1 MARIED
7 ISWGSYQEFEGPFY
21 RGKAKFELPKN
32 PSVQDKRLY
41 LITCIESGHYDA
53 INMYDRMIVSAGLIQ
68 WGEANTF
75 SVTKLLGT
83 ICDSGNESMVLSYLK
98 PALLASGATFKK
110 NQKGIW
116 RFYITDIEVNSISA
130 QQKLFL
136 GCDGRKGSWKTEEL
150 KSYAKLWASC
160 IASVLEDPRTREV
173 QKKFT
178 MDRMMGFVTPEAK
191 KVLFEDK
198 NPSDW
203 AEATRAIYLTFAI
216 NLPRIAGEMFSST
229 RFVGDKWSPE
239 WCLSLIKKLTFGP
252 NVKIYPK
259 RYDALRPIA
268 ERIFGIDMP
277 QTAGDLDKWDPRKDP
292 IPSNPMV
299 VETKNSI
306 NEELLNELNQIVSN
320 KPVIVQQQNKGFLE
334 TFKRI
339 FNKILLF
346 LFNK

>member
-1 MARIED
+1 MASVKD
-7 ISWGSYQEFEGPFY
+7 ILWSSYQEFEGPFY
-21 RGKAKFELPKN
+21 RGKTKFELPKN
-32 PSVQDKRLY
+32 PSIQDKRLY

-75 SVTKLLGT
+75 SVTKLLGM
-83 ICDSGNESMVLSYLK
+83 ICDSGHESIVLGCLK
-98 PALLASGATFKK
+98 PALLASDATLKK

-116 RFYITDIEVNSISA
+116 RFYIKDVEVNSIST

-150 KSYAKLWASC
+150 KEHAKLWASC
-160 IASVLEDPRTREV
+160 IASILEDPRTKEI

-178 MDRMMGFVTPEAK
+178 MDRMMGFVTPEVK

-198 NPSDW
+198 NSSNW

-216 NLPRIAGEMFSST
+216 NLPRIAGEMFNAT
-229 RFVGDKWSPE
+229 KFVGDKWSPE
-239 WCLSLIKKLTFGP
+239 WCLSLIKKLTFGS
-252 NVKIYPK
+252 NIRIYPK
-259 RYDALRPIA
+259 RYDSLRPIA
-268 ERIFGIDMP
+268 ERIFEINLP
-277 QTAGDLDKWDPRKDP
+277 KTADDLDKLDLKKDSA
-292 IPSNPMV
+292 PSNPPTN
-299 VETKNSI
+299 EIKNSI
-306 NEELLNELNQIVSN
+306 NEELLNELNGIVTK
-320 KPVIVQQQNKGFLE
+320 KPDIVQQQNKNVLE
-334 TFKRI
+334 SIKTF